1 MGQNV
6 SLGQPAVDAGPVDHG
21 RVQIVF
27 LDKTPYRGRQRVI
40 ARRRRRRGLRNRRG
54 HRFFAG
60 LLRLDRRCLR
70 GHRGVALVQDREAG
84 ANLDAGAF
92 GGDDRSQRA
101 GRRGRHLERHLVGLK
116 LDNRLVCGHRV
127 AGGLDPARH
136 RRVSNGLAEG
146 WDSDFNRHGVAASL
160 CGAGTTPSSYC
171 RRPAQTGRYGYVT
184 RQVRARRPRA
194 CPVHA
199 CGAPGYRSPEMP
211 RHRDRHR

>member
-6 SLGQPAVDAGPVDHG
+6 GLGQPAIDAGPVNRR

-27 LDKTPYRGRQRVI
+27 LNKTAYRRRQRVI
-40 ARRRRRRGLRNRRG
+40 ARRDRRG
-54 HRFFAG
+54 HRFFPG
-60 LLRLDRRCLR
+60 LLRLGGGRLRSHRC
-70 GHRGVALVQDREAG
+70 VALVQDRKAG
-84 ANLDAGAF
+84 ANLDACAF
-92 GGDDRSQRA
+92 GGNDLSQRA

-116 LDNRLVCGHRV
+116 LDNRLVGGHRV

-160 CGAGTTPSSYC
+160 VRGRHDPLFILPSAGTN
-171 RRPAQTGRYGYVT
+171 RPNGDVT
-184 RQVRARRPRA
+184 RQARARRPRA

-199 CGAPGYRSPEMP
+199 CGARGCRSPEMP